1 MEMQFLRRVAG
12 NARNAFRF
20 TSTGLSLKEKWRLA
34 LPGPILS
41 VGGVL
46 IHNVFIKYYT
56 DIIGLSPTMVGWVY
70 IIYNIWNAINDP
82 FIGVWIDKMRHKP
95 RRGKYVYVMRVTV
108 PFMILSSFAMMLSSP
123 SWNEW
128 TIFLLY
134 TVELFI
140 YDTAATAYSIAYQSY
155 TLVAAP
161 TKEERVDVNII
172 QNYVSQGMSF
182 LVTMIPTMLLVG
194 DGKREVILPIF
205 TLVILAES
213 IFFTLALRG
222 LRDDAKMYESLEN
235 QHLDLRDIWKESWQ
249 IIKSRPFLSYILF
262 SIITVGPIGFYF
274 TPFLY
279 YMDDVMNVSGATATI
294 VDVSTH
300 VAVLLVLPVAG
311 YFIKKNGTKISVYWG
326 TLTALLG
333 YLGIFLAPNLW
344 IAAISYT
351 LVVFTVNY
359 IRTAAAPMGALIID
373 ENERTTGVRKTGLFN
388 GLFSVFTVAFSSIQ
402 TVVFINVIGSYGY
415 DGTADFQTDSALF
428 GIRLAAGIIPLAAVL
443 LGLLP
448 ISFYPFDKKKEEE
461 ISAFS
466 NRARR
471 GEGA

>member
-1 MEMQFLRRVAG
+1 MEMQWLRRVAG

-279 YMDDVMNVSGATATI
+279 YMDDVMDVSGLTATI

-300 VAVLLVLPVAG
+300 VAVLLVLPAAG

-326 TLTALLG
+326 TIAAVLG
-333 YLGIFLAPNLW
+333 YVGIFLAPNLW
-344 IAAISYT
+344 LAAISYT

-359 IRTAAAPMGALIID
+359 IRTAAAPMGSLIID

-471 GEGA
+471 GEGT